1 MNNADMPAAP
11 TPIYDMNGEIQAVQ
25 TGNNEWQS
33 LGFTK
38 REKMAAMAMQGLISD
53 SDVWRNNNNHEL
65 AEHAVEM
72 ADALLKALETKEEGQ

>member
-1 MNNADMPAAP
+1 MNNSDMPAAP

-38 REKMAAMAMQGLISD
+38 REKMAAMAMQGLCMEISPV
-53 SDVWRNNNNHEL
+53 SCAKAAIEY
-65 AEHAVEM
+65 